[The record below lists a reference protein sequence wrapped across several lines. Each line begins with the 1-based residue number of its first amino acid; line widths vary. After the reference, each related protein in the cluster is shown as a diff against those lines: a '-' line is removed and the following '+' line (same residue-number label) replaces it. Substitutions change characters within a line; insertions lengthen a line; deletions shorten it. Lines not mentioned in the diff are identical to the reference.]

1 MADWQQIVDMAA
13 GIQADTTNILSA
25 TTEQTDLLGN
35 INNNLIKLLQQPGGV
50 SQSNARDYS
59 RDYRSNS
66 GDHFRREYSSR
77 YGYNGRGSASRE
89 GFLDSFEQ
97 AILEGFLGENF
108 KDELKDVAKDFAD
121 QFGVSIQDLPGTLGK
136 QLGKTAMDAFKSSE
150 IGKVFTGQVS
160 KLKDRALSSMKN
172 KGSSFAD
179 WIKDPA
185 TAAKGAE
192 KINDFVNQFRGAGG
206 GLGGVKNVA
215 QTILKSTASGAS
227 SLFSTITGAAGS
239 AFSGA
244 ASTAAAGLAEV
255 GAVAAAAGAAFPPLG
270 VAIAGTVI
278 AVKAFKTI
286 LGSAGLAIKSIKT
299 MFDALKVAGDRDA
312 KSRKDNLEWAKRRM
326 KEDYETMVREPYEI
340 LKKAASDMYSV
351 WNNNLRTINA
361 TQGYTKSDL
370 QDLMASYASRLRS
383 EGLDKYISGATITEN
398 LAKVLNS
405 GMSGAIAEEFSYL
418 ATKLQASVPTQDF
431 FNYASTYASIAANA
445 VRSGKSQEEAIA
457 IANKSLTDFAS
468 GLLYANREL
477 TGGFTT
483 GLTNAASLYEQSA
496 KIALAARSENLS
508 QINAVMLATQG
519 YVGAVA
525 PDLASSI
532 TGTIYK
538 ALTGGNSAD
547 IVALRS
553 LAGINASNTEFLQ
566 AVAKNPQ
573 KVFSTLFEN
582 LARMYNDSSA
592 AYMEKAEGYAQLF
605 GLTSEAFQRI
615 DFSGL
620 AQSIARM
627 NMSDAS
633 LNENMKLLVDGQT
646 TTTAEQLKA
655 QQINKYMV
663 EEGLAYVI
671 DNEAAQMIQEHMW
684 NEQIARELQEAQY
697 AVELKG
703 SAAEALEMLKQSV
716 NNILNFLN
724 PFSWLKKAGNVV
736 ATAIEGA
743 AQQADVRQMLELGKV
758 GQGNAKDLYNLTT
771 RNANL
776 GLTPKLV
783 ALMGGYSAYGAAQT
797 GTRAWNALSNG
808 MLTIMDGARNLDSF
822 LHAVAT
828 NSAGSAAQGKWS
840 NGVSSKYSWGSITKS
855 GARAAAAIL
864 GTRVAL
870 PSPVGAITTASGSSA
885 ASGSAATVKASI
897 DRMLEDSYIN
907 QFIEDHKSYEDWA
920 ASASKFRIS
929 DFSRAIQDAGYTETQ
944 LRGYF
949 QDKEA
954 EKGFQEV
961 MEEKNQER
969 IFRET
974 GIAFWTKTFPE
985 DYKNPLFEMLE
996 TNNQR
1001 LQDIIDNQVDWVSI
1015 FRKEWLDVGWSA
1027 FVSESAGGS
1036 GLFNKFYSDFMKYI
1050 VNHWSYTHT
1059 AGYTYSDVEDIR
1071 KKADAQERGDTVYAL
1086 AEMLTKNIV
1095 DLKDPTIQTNALL
1108 AQILIVVNA
1117 IMNQQNEVAGTTGQ
1131 NQLLESLS
1139 AMALGMTTSNPLAS
1153 TSEPLPV

>member
-1 MADWQQIVDMAA
+1 MADGGRPVWADFVDAAA
-13 GIQADTTNILSA
+13 GVLNPESGNTSA
-25 TTEQTDLLGN
+25 KYNDIIITQLDAIYKAITSGS
-35 INNNLIKLLQQPGGV
+35 GM
-50 SQSNARDYS
+50 SQSNARHYFNDATN
-59 RDYRSNS
+59 RSGTS
-66 GDHFRREYSSR
+66 THFRDAYHNRRSS
-77 YGYNGRGSASRE
+77 SS
-89 GFLDSFEQ
+89 FLDSFEESL
-97 AILEGFLGENF
+97 IEGFLGENF

-172 KGSSFAD
+172 KGSTFAD

-192 KINDFVNQFRGAGG
+192 KINDFVNQFRGAGS

-244 ASTAAAGLAEV
+244 ASTAAAGLAEL
-255 GAVAAAAGAAFPPLG
+255 GAGAATAGAAFPPLG
-270 VAIAGTVI
+270 VAIAGTVV

-299 MFDALKVAGDRDA
+299 MFDALKAAGDRDA
-312 KSRKDNLEWAKRRM
+312 KSRQDNLKWAKKRM
-326 KEDYETMVREPYEI
+326 EEDYQTMVREPYEI
-340 LKKAASDMYSV
+340 LKKAASDIYSV

-431 FNYASTYASIAANA
+431 FNYASTYSSIAANA

-468 GLLYANREL
+468 GLLYASREL

-525 PDLASSI
+525 PDLASAI

-783 ALMGGYSAYGAAQT
+783 ALMGGHSAYGAAQT
-797 GTRAWNALSNG
+797 GTRAWNAISNG

-828 NSAGSAAQGKWS
+828 NSAGSASQGKWS

-855 GARAAAAIL
+855 GAKAAAAIL
-864 GTRVAL
+864 GTRIAL
-870 PSPVGAITTASGSSA
+870 PSPVGAITTASGSA
-885 ASGSAATVKASI
+885 ASGSAASVKASI
-897 DRMLEDSYIN
+897 DKMLEDSYIN

-961 MEEKNQER
+961 IEERNQER

-1071 KKADAQERGDTVYAL
+1071 KKSDAQERGDTVYAL

-1153 TSEPLPV
+1153 TSEPMPV

>member
-1 MADWQQIVDMAA
+1 MADGGRPVWADFVDAAA
-13 GIQADTTNILSA
+13 GVLNPESGNTSA
-25 TTEQTDLLGN
+25 KYNDIIITQLDAIYKAITSGS
-35 INNNLIKLLQQPGGV
+35 GM
-50 SQSNARDYS
+50 SQSNARHYFNDATN
-59 RDYRSNS
+59 RSGTS
-66 GDHFRREYSSR
+66 THFRDAYHNRRSS
-77 YGYNGRGSASRE
+77 SS
-89 GFLDSFEQ
+89 FLDSFEESL
-97 AILEGFLGENF
+97 IEGFLGENF

-192 KINDFVNQFRGAGG
+192 KINDFVNQFRGAGS

-244 ASTAAAGLAEV
+244 ASTAAAGLAEL
-255 GAVAAAAGAAFPPLG
+255 GAGAATAGAAFPPLG

-299 MFDALKVAGDRDA
+299 MFDALKAAGDRDA
-312 KSRKDNLEWAKRRM
+312 KSRQDNLKWAKQRM

-340 LKKAASDMYSV
+340 LKKAASDIYSV

-431 FNYASTYASIAANA
+431 FNYASTYSSIAANA

-457 IANKSLTDFAS
+457 IANQSLTDFAS
-468 GLLYANREL
+468 GLLYASREL

-783 ALMGGYSAYGAAQT
+783 TLMGGHSAYGAAQA
-797 GTRAWNALSNG
+797 GTRAWNAISNG

-828 NSAGSAAQGKWS
+828 NSAGSASQGKWS

-855 GARAAAAIL
+855 GAKAAAAIL
-864 GTRVAL
+864 GTRVSL
-870 PSPVGAITTASGSSA
+870 PSPVGAITTASGSA
-885 ASGSAATVKASI
+885 ASGSAASVKASI
-897 DRMLEDSYIN
+897 DKMLEDSYIN

-961 MEEKNQER
+961 IEERNQER

-1071 KKADAQERGDTVYAL
+1071 KKSDAQERGDTVYAL

-1153 TSEPLPV
+1153 TSEPLPA